1 MNYLEIDLGGG
12 EPLIVEH
19 EGGDEIVEASR
30 LGDVALRGI
39 QTFDGAMD
47 SLRDAA
53 EVAVARVTNLACRP
67 DQVTVEFSV
76 QLGCPPD
83 RPGLGRRAVLHT
95 YDPPPLPDR
104 PGQDG
109 LGGPRDRRLRRAPAH

>member
-12 EPLIVEH
+12 KPLIVEH
-19 EGGDEIVEASR
+19 DGGDEIVEASR
-30 LGDVALRGI
+30 LGDVARRGI

-76 QLGCPPD
+76 QLGSEA
-83 RPGLGRRAVLHT
+83 GVVIARAAATANMSVSLTWCGNGKEADNGKH
-95 YDPPPLPDR
+95 
-104 PGQDG
+104 
-109 LGGPRDRRLRRAPAH
+109 